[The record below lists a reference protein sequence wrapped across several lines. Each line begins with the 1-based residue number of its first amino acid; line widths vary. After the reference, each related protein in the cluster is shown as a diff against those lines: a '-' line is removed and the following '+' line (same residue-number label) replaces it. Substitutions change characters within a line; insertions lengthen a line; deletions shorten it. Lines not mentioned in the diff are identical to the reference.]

1 MTINRRRLMTWV
13 LVLSLGINLLI
24 AGGITSRILSRPDGR
39 PIPPNLSWIM
49 YSLDDDTAEAK
60 IRPQMEEFGQ
70 IMWPLR
76 GAMFRA
82 QRHVNNLMTEEPMD
96 RTAIATAFD
105 ELRQTSLEYQ
115 ETTHQQTI
123 AIFAMLTPEQRKQA
137 MSFMTNRRNPMDGRS
152 RDGSRDDQRTDR
164 SNPAQHGDGR

>member
-1 MTINRRRLMTWV
+1 MTINRRRFMSWV
-13 LVLSLGINLLI
+13 LVLSLGINLLV

-49 YSLDDDTAEAK
+49 NSLDDEVAEAK
-60 IRPQMEEFGQ
+60 IRPQMEEFGR

-82 QRHVNNLMTEEPMD
+82 QRHVNELMIEEPMD
-96 RTAIATAFD
+96 RGAIAAAFD
-105 ELRQTSLEYQ
+105 ELRQASLEYQ

-123 AIFAMLTPEQRKQA
+123 AIFALLTPEQRRQA

-152 RDGSRDDQRTDR
+152 RDGSNDDQRPDR
-164 SNPAQHGDGR
+164 ENKEQRGDGR

>member
-24 AGGITSRILSRPDGR
+24 AGGITTRILSRPDGR

-49 YSLDDDTAEAK
+49 YSLDDEAAEEK
-60 IRPQMEEFGQ
+60 IRPQMEEFGK

-82 QRHVNNLMTEEPMD
+82 QRHVNELMIEEPMD
-96 RTAIATAFD
+96 RTAIAAAFD
-105 ELRQTSLEYQ
+105 ELRQASLEYQ

-123 AIFAMLTPEQRKQA
+123 AIFAMLTPAQREQA
-137 MSFMTNRRNPMDGRS
+137 MSFMTNRRNPMEGRS
-152 RDGSRDDQRTDR
+152 RDGSRDDSHNRNDNEKRGNDR
-164 SNPAQHGDGR
+164 

>member
-1 MTINRRRLMTWV
+1 MTINRRRLLNWL

-24 AGGITSRILSRPDGR
+24 VGGITSRMLSRPDGR
-39 PIPPNLSWIM
+39 PVPPNLSWIM
-49 YSLDDDTAEAK
+49 SSLNDEVAAAK

-76 GAMFRA
+76 GALFHA
-82 QRHVNNLMTEEPMD
+82 QRRVNDLMTEEPMD
-96 RTAIATAFD
+96 RAAIAAAFD
-105 ELRQTSLEYQ
+105 ELRQASLEYQ

-123 AIFAMLTPEQRKQA
+123 AIFAMLTPEQRKQV

-152 RDGSRDDQRTDR
+152 KEGSREESHAHSDNEQRGDDR
-164 SNPAQHGDGR
+164 